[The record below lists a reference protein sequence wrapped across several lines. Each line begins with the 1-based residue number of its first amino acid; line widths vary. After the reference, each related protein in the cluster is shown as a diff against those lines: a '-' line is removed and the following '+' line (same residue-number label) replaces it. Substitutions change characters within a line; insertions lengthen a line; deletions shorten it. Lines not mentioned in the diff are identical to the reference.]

1 MIYLV
6 YCKIV
11 LPFLSPYYNILYSMI
26 AKWRYIDNMIIMM
39 LRSMRIVKRLTK
51 VDKEVGELYVQRK
64 E

>member
-1 MIYLV
+1 
-6 YCKIV
+6 
-11 LPFLSPYYNILYSMI
+11 
-26 AKWRYIDNMIIMM
+26 MIIMM